1 MITEIDGFTLC
12 AVLDE
17 HEGKETLNVTV
28 MSGEKIYQGNLYSH
42 MKPDKLVDQSGQE
55 WLQFVYNVIRQSYL
69 NSADS
74 HLEGSCLGRDP
85 VGLDHHKISVSEK
98 LPCLSL
104 SSSSSSSVGIL
115 TVSIVL
121 SLEDGGEILKAQFS
135 LPERSNKAEAIISTF
150 HELGYI
156 NFQLHLR
163 ILARLSLCH
172 YFEREWYSYIF
183 TISQTFRP
191 CHLETR
197 L

>member
-17 HEGKETLNVTV
+17 HEGKESLNVTA
-28 MSGEKIYQGNLYSH
+28 MSGEKIYQGNLYNH
-42 MKPDKLVDQSGQE
+42 MKPDKLVDQSGEE
-55 WLQFVYNVIRQSYL
+55 WLQFVYNVIRKSYL
-69 NSADS
+69 KSADS
-74 HLEGSCLGRDP
+74 HLENSCLGRDP
-85 VGLDHHKISVSEK
+85 VGLDQHRIGVSEK
-98 LPCLSL
+98 LPCLSS
-104 SSSSSSSVGIL
+104 SSSSSSSVGVL

-135 LPERSNKAEAIISTF
+135 LPERSNKAEAIINTL

-156 NFQLHLR
+156 NFQLLLR
-163 ILARLSLCH
+163 ILARLSLRRN
-172 YFEREWYSYIF
+172 FEREWYSYIF
-183 TISQTFRP
+183 TISQIFRP